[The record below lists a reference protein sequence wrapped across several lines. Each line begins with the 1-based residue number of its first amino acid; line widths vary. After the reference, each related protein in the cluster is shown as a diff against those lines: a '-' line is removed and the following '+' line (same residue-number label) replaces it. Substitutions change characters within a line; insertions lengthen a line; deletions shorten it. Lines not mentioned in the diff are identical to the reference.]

1 MKGFKN
7 SWIVTEKGLEKTS
20 LVYDELFTEIGTEHE
35 ELEQLPEDYV
45 VVPGF
50 IDQHIHGA
58 AGSDAMDGT
67 VEDLSKIANAV
78 AKEGTTAF
86 LATTMTQSPENITNA
101 LKAVRDY
108 IESKPATGAEV
119 LGVHLEGP
127 FISKDFAGAQ
137 PYEYIATPDVEVFKK
152 YQDASGDNIRLVSL
166 APEEEG
172 SSELI
177 AYLKANNIVASIGH
191 SNSKYADVEKAV
203 KAGATNLT
211 HTYNAMKPVHHREVG
226 TVGSAY
232 LFDQLACECICDG
245 IHVSSPA
252 IKLLHKNKPND
263 KFILVTDAMRAKHL
277 PDGVSELGGQ
287 TVIVKNGEARLENGT
302 LAGSVL
308 RMNNAVKNVMNFLN
322 LPLEEVVKYASINP
336 AKNLGV
342 ADKLGSIAVGKRAD
356 FVVLDKDLNVVKTVR
371 AGKVIFEKYQN
382 EPF

>member
-7 SWIVTEKGLEKTS
+7 SWIITEKGLEKTS
-20 LVYDELFTEIGTEHE
+20 LVYDELFTEIGKEYE
-35 ELEQLPEDYV
+35 ELETLPEDYV

-58 AGSDAMDGT
+58 GGSDAMDGT
-67 VEDLSKIANAV
+67 LEDLKIIATSL

-86 LATTMTQSPENITNA
+86 LATTMTQSPENIENA
-101 LKAVRDY
+101 LKAVKEY
-108 IESKPATGAEV
+108 IALNSDEGSQI

-137 PYEYIATPDVEVFKK
+137 PYEYIATPNVEVFKR

-177 AYLKANNIVASIGH
+177 KYLKENNIVASIGH

-226 TVGSAY
+226 TVGAAY
-232 LFDQLACECICDG
+232 LFNELACECICDG
-245 IHVSSPA
+245 IHVSGPA
-252 IKLLHKNKPND
+252 IRLLHKNKPND
-263 KFILVTDAMRAKHL
+263 KFVLITDAMRAKHL

-287 TVIVKNGEARLENGT
+287 VVIVKNGEARLENGT

-308 RMNNAVKNVMNFLN
+308 RMNVAVKNVMNFLN

-342 ADKLGSIAVGKRAD
+342 DNLLGSIKEGKRAD
-356 FVVLDKDLNVVKTVR
+356 FVILDKDLNVVKTVR
-371 AGKVIFEKYQN
+371 AGKVIYER
-382 EPF
+382 

>member
-7 SWIVTEKGLEKTS
+7 SWILTEKGLEKTS
-20 LVYDELFTEIGTEHE
+20 LVYDELFTEIGKEYT
-35 ELEQLPEDYV
+35 ELEQLPEEYV

-67 VEDLSKIANAV
+67 VEDLSKIATAL

-101 LKAVRDY
+101 LKAVKEY
-108 IESKPATGAEV
+108 IESNPVEGAEV

-137 PYEYIATPDVEVFKK
+137 PYEYIATPNVEVFKK

-177 AYLKANNIVASIGH
+177 AYLKENNIVASIGH

-232 LFDQLACECICDG
+232 LFDELACECICDG
-245 IHVSSPA
+245 IHVSGPA

-263 KFILVTDAMRAKHL
+263 KFILITDAMRAKHL
-277 PDGVSELGGQ
+277 PDGISELGGQ

-308 RMNNAVKNVMNFLN
+308 RMNNAVKNVMKFLN

-342 ADKLGSIAVGKRAD
+342 ADKLGSIKVGKRAD
-356 FVVLDKDLNVVKTVR
+356 FVILDKELNVVKTVR
-371 AGKVIFEKYQN
+371 AGKVIFER
-382 EPF
+382 

>member
-20 LVYDELFTEIGTEHE
+20 LVYDELFTEIGKEYE
-35 ELEQLPEDYV
+35 ELETLPEDYV

-58 AGSDAMDGT
+58 GGSDAMDGT
-67 VEDLSKIANAV
+67 LEDLKIIATSL

-86 LATTMTQSPENITNA
+86 LATTMTQSPENIENA
-101 LKAVRDY
+101 LKAVKEY
-108 IESKPATGAEV
+108 IALNSDEGSQI

-137 PYEYIATPDVEVFKK
+137 PYEYIATPNVEVFKR

-177 AYLKANNIVASIGH
+177 KYLKENNIVASIGH

-226 TVGSAY
+226 TVGAAY
-232 LFDQLACECICDG
+232 LFNELACECICDG
-245 IHVSSPA
+245 IHVSGPA
-252 IKLLHKNKPND
+252 IRLLHKNKPND
-263 KFILVTDAMRAKHL
+263 KFVLITDAMRAKHL

-287 TVIVKNGEARLENGT
+287 VVIVKNGEARLENGT

-308 RMNNAVKNVMNFLN
+308 RMNVAVKNVMNFLN

-342 ADKLGSIAVGKRAD
+342 DNLLGSIKEGKRAD
-356 FVVLDKDLNVVKTVR
+356 FVILDKDLNVVKTVR
-371 AGKVIFEKYQN
+371 AGKVIYER
-382 EPF
+382 

>member
-177 AYLKANNIVASIGH
+177 AYLKENNIVASIGH

-245 IHVSSPA
+245 IHVSGPA

-263 KFILVTDAMRAKHL
+263 KFILITDAMRAKHL

-287 TVIVKNGEARLENGT
+287 VVIVKNGEARLENGT

-371 AGKVIFEKYQN
+371 AGKVIFEK
-382 EPF
+382 